1 MLYATLGMGPFPD
14 HGNRIPRISDGR
26 FNPARDSGDIGIDTF
41 QQQVLQAHG
50 ILMLI
55 AWPLLAFT
63 AIFFAAWMK
72 QALPNGEW
80 FLVRPTPTNTPTTH
94 PHPLSAVCNV
104 YLICPSICTVPQN
117 ISHSSSCCSCGRV
130 CLGICSQ

>member
-1 MLYATLGMGPFPD
+1 MFYATPGSGSFPN
-14 HGNRIPRISDGR
+14 HKNLIPRISDGR
-26 FNPARDSGDIGIDTF
+26 FNPVRDEGDIGINAF
-41 QQQVLQAHG
+41 EQRVLQAHG

-80 FLVRPTPTNTPTTH
+80 FLVS
-94 PHPLSAVCNV
+94 LS
-104 YLICPSICTVPQN
+104 Y
-117 ISHSSSCCSCGRV
+117 HS
-130 CLGICSQ
+130 

>member
-1 MLYATLGMGPFPD
+1 MSVYLISLRALSEWRYVTAGLGPFPN
-14 HGNRIPRISDGR
+14 HLPLIPRLSDGR
-26 FNPARDSGDIGIDTF
+26 FNPARDSGNIGIDTF
-41 QQQVLQAHG
+41 EQQLLQAHG

-80 FLVRPTPTNTPTTH
+80 FQVRTYH
-94 PHPLSAVCNV
+94 F
-104 YLICPSICTVPQN
+104 
-117 ISHSSSCCSCGRV
+117 
-130 CLGICSQ
+130 